1 MTIYIEPTSLTK
13 YLCKVWKRLRK
24 EKKKNAF
31 DTFISGI
38 LSVYWGHMVCTWQK
52 CHNMCNMIHLNMLSF
67 FPTKR
72 TDHLHF
78 ALSCCCFLKSSTKFA
93 RNRKKNEKKKRRR
106 QNDEDKKKT
115 HKHIFIFLV
124 TFVLFH
130 CILLSSCV
138 TYVLSMHISEV
149 CMCIVT
155 IMCTAA
161 HSWEYFCSMSRMPKE
176 MHK

>member
-1 MTIYIEPTSLTK
+1 MHCARVDNKQFNIDYLHWTDVFNKIFMQSVKKIKKRDRRWMT
-13 YLCKVWKRLRK
+13 RR
-24 EKKKNAF
+24 KKNAF

-106 QNDEDKKKT
+106 QNDEDKKKHT
-115 HKHIFIFLV
+115 NIFSFFL
-124 TFVLFH
+124 
-130 CILLSSCV
+130 
-138 TYVLSMHISEV
+138 
-149 CMCIVT
+149 
-155 IMCTAA
+155 
-161 HSWEYFCSMSRMPKE
+161 
-176 MHK
+176 